1 MDKVEKR
8 FKQLKSYFILFRR
21 RFSDDSFQGSRLEEG
36 LLFGDSRG
44 EADQDAEDHL
54 RGGLLLHG
62 YGGTHK
68 GHTTEQIQSE
78 LLKKKK
84 VRYT

>member
-21 RFSDDSFQGSRLEEG
+21 RFSDDSLQRPRLQEG
-36 LLFGDSRG
+36 LLFNDSRG
-44 EADQDAEDHL
+44 EADQDAEDDL

-62 YGGTHK
+62 HGGTHK
-68 GHTTEQIQSE
+68 GHTRKQIQSE
-78 LLKKKK
+78 F
-84 VRYT
+84 V